1 MEERA
6 VLFRFSTFLLNNG
19 RLHQIVGQG
28 AINHDNIKKSAVLRT
43 FDVQSLNFCV
53 EGKTSSKRR
62 LYIQVYDKSD
72 CVSVNDRWIS
82 FDGKYRSVVVC
93 WRNNLLYMDT
103 FFGRPLGLY

>member
-28 AINHDNIKKSAVLRT
+28 AINHDNIKKKRSFTHLRRT
-43 FDVQSLNFCV
+43 KLEFLFGREDL
-53 EGKTSSKRR
+53 KRR
-62 LYIQVYDKSD
+62 LCIQVYDKSD

-93 WRNNLLYMDT
+93 WRNNLLYMDI
-103 FFGRPLGLY
+103 FFDRPLGLY